1 MAHQHDESLGL
12 TKAEVAAAFA
22 HDVWADKFPPILT
35 LEQAAELVQVPRGT
49 VYSWR
54 SQGLLKGCC
63 RRVGKHLRFF
73 RDRLI
78 LKLMNEG
85 LYSDEQK

>member
-1 MAHQHDESLGL
+1 MTHQHDEPLHLSK
-12 TKAEVAAAFA
+12 TEAAAAFA
-22 HDVWADKFPPILT
+22 AEVWAEKFPPVMT
-35 LEQAAELVQVPRGT
+35 VDQAAELVQVPKAT

-85 LYSDEQK
+85 LYTNE